1 MVTPSQVVRVCTI
14 GAEGSDTSACGDGG
28 AGYRGPVSR
37 SNGDRPPSAYVLRG
51 FWPDADLDPD
61 APPSAPAAQQ
71 LARALRA
78 AMTETATGQRALAAT
93 SGVAHTTIGRILAG
107 TVLCDIGSLARLE
120 QALGVLAEE
129 SDAEQAQHH
138 CNRDQERHRQH
149 RGHGRKA

>member
-51 FWPDADLDPD
+51 FWPDDDLDPD

-120 QALGVLAEE
+120 QALGRRLWPE
-129 SDAEQAQHH
+129 
-138 CNRDQERHRQH
+138 RDDVQSRPRSKHRATT
-149 RGHGRKA
+149 RKASGV